1 MAQSNAIDVLLK
13 KLEYSFN
20 DITLLNEA
28 LTHRSYASKN
38 NERLEFLGDGVLNF
52 VIADELFK
60 LYPDVQ
66 EGDLSRLRASLVNKE
81 SLAEIANK
89 LNLGE
94 VIKLGSGEL
103 KSGGFRRPSILAD
116 AVESIL
122 GSVYCDGGFDTA
134 RDLIVRL
141 YADRLASPTDLQSLK
156 DPKTRLQELLQS
168 RRFDLPDYQVT
179 SITGQSHAQV
189 FHVKC
194 SIKQMSI
201 EVNGEG
207 KSRRKGEQVAADKAI
222 TRVEEYFGNNRTAI
236 HGSLRHN
243 ATNPVPPGNKKNG

>member
-1 MAQSNAIDVLLK
+1 MNSSSNSIDALLK

-20 DITLLNEA
+20 DIALLNEA

-38 NERLEFLGDGVLNF
+38 NERLEFLGDGILNF
-52 VIADELFK
+52 VIAHELFK
-60 LYPDVQ
+60 AYPDVQ
-66 EGDLSRLRASLVNKE
+66 EGDLSRLRANLVNKE
-81 SLAEIANK
+81 SLAEVAKK

-122 GSVYCDGGFDTA
+122 GSVYCDGGFDAA

-141 YADRLASPTDLQSLK
+141 YTDRLASPTDLQSLK
-156 DPKTRLQELLQS
+156 DAKTQLQELLQS
-168 RRFDLPDYQVT
+168 RRFALPDYQVT
-179 SITGQSHAQV
+179 HITGHAHRQV

-194 SIKQMSI
+194 IIKQMSI
-201 EVNGEG
+201 EVNAEG
-207 KSRRKGEQVAADKAI
+207 KSRRKGEQLAADKAI
-222 TRVEEYFGNNRTAI
+222 DRVEEYYR
-236 HGSLRHN
+236 
-243 ATNPVPPGNKKNG
+243 NKP

>member
-1 MAQSNAIDVLLK
+1 MAQSTAIDVLLK
-13 KLEYSFN
+13 KLKYSFN

-28 LTHRSYASKN
+28 LTHRSYASNN
-38 NERLEFLGDGVLNF
+38 NERLEFLGDGILNF

-66 EGDLSRLRASLVNKE
+66 EGDLSRLRANLVNKE

-122 GSVYCDGGFDTA
+122 GSVYCDGGFVAA

-156 DPKTRLQELLQS
+156 DSKTRLQELLQS

-179 SITGQSHAQV
+179 GIAGQSHAQI
-189 FHVKC
+189 FQVKC

-201 EVNGEG
+201 EVSGEG
-207 KSRRKGEQVAADKAI
+207 RSRRKGEQVAADKAI
-222 TRVEEYFGNNRTAI
+222 TRVEEYFG
-236 HGSLRHN
+236 
-243 ATNPVPPGNKKNG
+243 KKNG